1 MYKVGEF
8 VIYGSEGVCEIEDI
22 SELTISEFSK
32 KNNYYTLKPVHDN
45 GKMFV
50 PIDTNVF
57 MRPIITYEEIQT
69 VIKQIPL
76 IERIDCSAMN
86 YRVLQDYYKTLIR
99 SHDCI
104 DLFKLI
110 INIDDK
116 RTSLMQNRKKL
127 NQIDEKFMKMATNL
141 IEDEFSI
148 VLGIPREKVEDYIK
162 SKIM

>member
-1 MYKVGEF
+1 
-8 VIYGSEGVCEIEDI
+8 
-22 SELTISEFSK
+22 
-32 KNNYYTLKPVHDN
+32 
-45 GKMFV
+45 MFV

-76 IERIDCSAMN
+76 IERVDCSTMN

-104 DLFKLI
+104 DLLKLI

-141 IEDEFSI
+141 LEDEFSI

>member
-8 VIYGSEGVCEIEDI
+8 VIYGNEGVCEIEDI
-22 SELTISEFSK
+22 SELTISELSK
-32 KNNYYTLKPVHDN
+32 KNNYYTLKPVQDN

-76 IERIDCSAMN
+76 IERVDCSTMN

-104 DLFKLI
+104 DLLKLI

-141 IEDEFSI
+141 LEDEFSI
-148 VLGIPREKVEDYIK
+148 VLGVPREKVEDYIK